1 MKKPLVCARD
11 KYIDGDR
18 ITHFCMDMLLLIIAV
33 LVLYPIYYVL
43 IASISHPSAI
53 STGEVLI
60 LPKGL
65 NLDAYK
71 KLLENKSIW
80 IGYRN
85 SILYT
90 SAAVLVD
97 LFIQITTAFALSR
110 EKMPARKV
118 VMTMFVI
125 TMYFSGGMIPKYLL
139 LNSLGLINTPLAM
152 ILPNCIS
159 AYNIIVAKNF
169 FENNIPDSLYD
180 ASCIDGCGY
189 IGYFVRIVIP
199 LSKAII
205 AIIALYSMQT
215 HWNAYLTAQMY
226 IYKSSLYTLQQ
237 VISSITATLDTSLVE
252 SMSTGEY
259 AAIMQTKQLI
269 KYAVVVVSSIPL
281 VIIYPFVQ
289 KFFVRGIMLGAVKG

>member
-1 MKKPLVCARD
+1 MKRLLVCTRD
-11 KYIDGDR
+11 KHRDGDR
-18 ITHFCMDMLLLIIAV
+18 ATHFCMDISLFIIAV
-33 LVLYPIYYVL
+33 LALYPIYYVL
-43 IASISHPSAI
+43 IASVSDPSAI
-53 STGEVLI
+53 SSGKVL
-60 LPKGL
+60 LMPKGF
-65 NLDAYK
+65 NLSAYK
-71 KLLENKSIW
+71 KLLENESIW

-110 EKMPARKV
+110 ERMPGRKFI
-118 VMTMFVI
+118 MTLFVI

-169 FENNIPDSLYD
+169 FENNIPDSLYEA
-180 ASCIDGCGY
+180 ASIDGCGY

-199 LSKAII
+199 LSKAIL
-205 AIIALYSMQT
+205 AIIALYSIQT

-252 SMSTGEY
+252 TMSTGEY

-269 KYAVVVVSSIPL
+269 KYAVVVVSCIPL

-289 KFFVRGIMLGAVKG
+289 KFFVKGIMVGAVKG